1 MQNSFMTAAVFVCV
15 VTTAACGGAS
25 SPPEAAATASG
36 DSTDDRPVAVID
48 HVVESI
54 DGESVDLGAFRGRP
68 LLIVNT
74 ASKCGYT
81 PQYAGLQKLHE
92 RFAGDGL
99 VVIAFPSNDFGNQE
113 PGSPAEIKTFC
124 EDTYAVSFPLMA
136 KVHTKGPDQA
146 PVYRTLTEETADDIR
161 GEVRWNFTK
170 FLVDGDGH
178 VVARYESGVDPLD
191 DRIVGEIEK
200 LLRASD
206 G

>member
-1 MQNSFMTAAVFVCV
+1 M
-15 VTTAACGGAS
+15 
-25 SPPEAAATASG
+25 
-36 DSTDDRPVAVID
+36 
-48 HVVESI
+48 
-54 DGESVDLGAFRGRP
+54 
-68 LLIVNT
+68 LIVNT

-92 RFAGDGL
+92 RFADDGL
-99 VVIAFPSNDFGNQE
+99 AVIAFPSNDFGNQE

-124 EDTYAVSFPLMA
+124 EDTYKVSFPLMA

-146 PVYRTLTEETADDIR
+146 PVYRTLTEDTSDGIR

-170 FLVDGDGH
+170 FLVDADGH

-191 DRIVGEIEK
+191 DRIVDEIEK